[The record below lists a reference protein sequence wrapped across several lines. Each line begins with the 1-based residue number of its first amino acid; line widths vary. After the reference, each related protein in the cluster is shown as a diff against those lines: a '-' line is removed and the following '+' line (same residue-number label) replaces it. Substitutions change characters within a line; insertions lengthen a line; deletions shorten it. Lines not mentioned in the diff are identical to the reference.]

1 MDDPTCCG
9 EPMDVQEYDSDEDAY
24 RYVCTQNRE
33 HVRWVTDD
41 DEVWK

>member
-9 EPMDVQEYDSDEDAY
+9 ETMAINEYDKNADAY
-24 RYVCTQNRE
+24 LYICTEDRA
-33 HVRWVTDD
+33 HTRWVTDD